1 MMTNANADAETGVS
15 SESSGL
21 GAVTAPSGLQA
32 HPDAPGQAEGR
43 SALAALRESS
53 QARKQPWWV
62 DFEELLQ
69 QGWEWRKAVLI
80 AWEGSPCVARWP
92 ATQGELA
99 TQVLGLRGDRAIQK
113 WRRNDPEIE
122 RAVAMAQAAPLL
134 RHRRAIYDALVT
146 VASLPTPRGHPDR
159 KLALEMMG
167 DYRPSGRLALSGP
180 NGDDPVAV
188 VGFDLSKLS
197 DDELDALDRLTGRIA
212 GNQNGEGQA
221 PAN

>member
-1 MMTNANADAETGVS
+1 MDTITDAETIDS
-15 SESSGL
+15 TGL
-21 GAVTAPSGLQA
+21 TGLQA
-32 HPDAPGQAEGR
+32 HPDAPGQAESR
-43 SALAALRESS
+43 SAFARLKLSD
-53 QARKQPWWV
+53 QARAQAWWI
-62 DFEELLQ
+62 DFEELLV
-69 QGWEWRKAVLI
+69 QGWEWRKAALI
-80 AWEGSPCVARWP
+80 AWEASPVLTRWP
-92 ATQGELA
+92 PTQAELA
-99 TQVLGLRGDRAIQK
+99 TMVLGMRTDRAIQR
-113 WRRNDPEIE
+113 WRRNDPQIE
-122 RAVAMAQAAPLL
+122 RTVAMARAAPLL

-146 VASLPTPRGHPDR
+146 VASLPTPQGHPDR

-197 DDELDALDRLTGRIA
+197 DDELDALDRLAGRIA